1 MPYPQIHFNTHNHFP
16 LIYIPQPSFFVPF
29 SSSLPISA
37 LRFFSSPGSRATV
50 PHNPIVLIT
59 FAPRMKTLIT
69 TSMILLL
76 CACNSG
82 ENKSTKDLSTAPMAK
97 KIPYNLTEHGDTRV
111 DNYYWMRLSD
121 EQKNAPE
128 NTRDQQTKDVLDY
141 LNAENDYTKKLMAH
155 TEDFQKKLFEEM
167 KGRIKEDDQSVPVKD
182 NGYWYYTRFE
192 SGKDYAFN
200 CRKKDSMETGTEEIL
215 INGPEMAAGHD
226 YWALGGLDVSDNN
239 ELLCYSEDV
248 ISRRIYTASFK
259 EIATGKILD
268 DKLEGLAGSPVWAG
282 DNKTVFYVKKD
293 PTTLREF
300 QIWRHTL
307 GTPQDDDVLVY
318 EEKDEE
324 FHCFVSRTK
333 SKKYLVI
340 GTAQTLSTE
349 YRVLESNNPSGEFR
363 VIQPRERDHEYGI
376 DHYNDKFYI
385 STNWQAKNFR
395 LMECPENATTK
406 ENWKEVIA
414 HRDDVLLEGIEIFR
428 DFLVVDERKNGLT
441 QLRIIKWSDRSEHY
455 MEFQDPAYAAGV
467 GANPDFNTDILR
479 FGYSSMTTPAS
490 TYDYNMVT
498 REKKL
503 MKQQEVVGGHNPEDY
518 KSERLYATA
527 KDGTKVPVSLVYK
540 KGTPLDGSAPML
552 LYAYGSYGAT
562 MDAGFSSTRLS
573 LLDRGFIYAIAHIR
587 GGQEMGRSWYEDGKL
602 LKKKNTF
609 TDFIDCADFL
619 IAQKYTSSKKL
630 FAMGG
635 SAGGLLM
642 GAVTNMRPDLW
653 RGVVSAVP
661 FVDVV
666 TTMLDETIPLT
677 TFEFDEWGNPKNKEY
692 YDYMKSYSPYDNI
705 EAKNYP
711 NILVT
716 TGYWDSQVQYWEPA
730 KYVAK
735 LREMKTDNNLLLFWC
750 NMDAG
755 HGGKSGRFEAL
766 KEVALEYAFMFDL
779 AGIKK

>member
-1 MPYPQIHFNTHNHFP
+1 
-16 LIYIPQPSFFVPF
+16 
-29 SSSLPISA
+29 
-37 LRFFSSPGSRATV
+37 
-50 PHNPIVLIT
+50 
-59 FAPRMKTLIT
+59 
-69 TSMILLL
+69 
-76 CACNSG
+76 
-82 ENKSTKDLSTAPMAK
+82 
-97 KIPYNLTEHGDTRV
+97 
-111 DNYYWMRLSD
+111 
-121 EQKNAPE
+121 
-128 NTRDQQTKDVLDY
+128 
-141 LNAENDYTKKLMAH
+141 
-155 TEDFQKKLFEEM
+155 
-167 KGRIKEDDQSVPVKD
+167 
-182 NGYWYYTRFE
+182 
-192 SGKDYAFN
+192 
-200 CRKKDSMETGTEEIL
+200 
-215 INGPEMAAGHD
+215 
-226 YWALGGLDVSDNN
+226 VSDDNK
-239 ELLCYSEDV
+239 LLCYSEDI

-259 EIATGKILD
+259 EIATGQILD
-268 DKLEGLAGSPVWAG
+268 DRLEGLAGSPVWAG

-293 PTTLREF
+293 PATLREF
-300 QIWRHTL
+300 QIWRHEL
-307 GTPQDDDVLVY
+307 GTSQEKDVLVF

-349 YRVLESNNPSGEFR
+349 YRVLESANPSGEFR

-395 LMECPENATTK
+395 LMECAENATTK

-428 DFLVVDERKNGLT
+428 DYLVVDERKNGLT
-441 QLRIIKWSDRSEHY
+441 QLRIIKWSDRSEYY
-455 MEFQDPAYAAGV
+455 MDFQDPAYDAGV
-467 GANPDFNTDILR
+467 GANPDFNTDVLR
-479 FGYSSMTTPAS
+479 YGYSSMTTPAS
-490 TYDYNMVT
+490 TYDYNMAT
-498 REKKL
+498 RERKL
-503 MKQQEVVGGHNPEDY
+503 MKQQEVVGGHQPENY
-518 KSERLYATA
+518 QSERVYATA

-540 KGTPLDGSAPML
+540 KGTKLDGSAPTL

-562 MDAGFSSTRLS
+562 MDAGFSSTRLT

-587 GGQEMGRSWYEDGKL
+587 GGQEMGRHWYEDGKL

-609 TDFIDCADFL
+609 TDFIDCADYL
-619 IAQKYTSSKKL
+619 IAQKYTSNEKL

-642 GAVTNMRPDLW
+642 GAITNMRPDLW

-661 FVDVV
+661 FVDVI

-716 TGYWDSQVQYWEPA
+716 SGYWDSQVQYWEPA

-735 LREMKTDNNLLLFWC
+735 MREMKTDKNLLLFWC

-779 AGIKK
+779 VGIKK

>member
-1 MPYPQIHFNTHNHFP
+1 
-16 LIYIPQPSFFVPF
+16 
-29 SSSLPISA
+29 
-37 LRFFSSPGSRATV
+37 
-50 PHNPIVLIT
+50 
-59 FAPRMKTLIT
+59 
-69 TSMILLL
+69 
-76 CACNSG
+76 
-82 ENKSTKDLSTAPMAK
+82 MAK

-128 NTRDQQTKDVLDY
+128 NARDQQTKDVLDY
-141 LNAENDYTKKLMAH
+141 LNAENAYTKTVMAH
-155 TEDFQKKLFEEM
+155 TEEFQKNLFEEM

-200 CRKKDSMETGTEEIL
+200 CRKKESMETGIEEIL

-226 YWALGGLDVSDNN
+226 YWALGGLDVSDDNK
-239 ELLCYSEDV
+239 LLCYSEDI

-259 EIATGKILD
+259 EIATGQILD
-268 DKLEGLAGSPVWAG
+268 DRLEGLAGSPVWAG

-293 PTTLREF
+293 PATLREF
-300 QIWRHTL
+300 QIWRHEL
-307 GTPQDDDVLVY
+307 GTSQEKDVLVF

-349 YRVLESNNPSGEFR
+349 YRVLESANPSGEFR

-395 LMECPENATTK
+395 LMECAENATTK

-428 DFLVVDERKNGLT
+428 DYLVVDERKNGLT
-441 QLRIIKWSDRSEHY
+441 QLRIIKWSDRSEYY
-455 MEFQDPAYAAGV
+455 MDFQDPAYDAGV
-467 GANPDFNTDILR
+467 GANPDFNTDVLR
-479 FGYSSMTTPAS
+479 YGYSSMTTPAS
-490 TYDYNMVT
+490 TYDYNMAT
-498 REKKL
+498 RERKL
-503 MKQQEVVGGHNPEDY
+503 MKQQEVVGGHQPENY
-518 KSERLYATA
+518 QSERVYATA

-540 KGTPLDGSAPML
+540 KGTKLDGSAPTL

-562 MDAGFSSTRLS
+562 MDAGFSSTRLT

-587 GGQEMGRSWYEDGKL
+587 GGQEMGRHWYEDGKL

-609 TDFIDCADFL
+609 TDFIDCADYL
-619 IAQKYTSSKKL
+619 IAQKYTSNEKL

-642 GAVTNMRPDLW
+642 GAITNMRPDLW

-661 FVDVV
+661 FVDVI

-716 TGYWDSQVQYWEPA
+716 SGYWDSQVQYWEPA

-735 LREMKTDNNLLLFWC
+735 MREMKTDKNLLLFWC

-779 AGIKK
+779 VGIKK